1 MSFWYHRT
9 VSSSV
14 KFESLKIGDFF
25 DGDKIVDIDHKL
37 GVVVV
42 LYSSDLYYFWIS
54 NPDDRLSL
62 YHNSY
67 GETHKCRTS
76 KNNHSY

>member
-1 MSFWYHRT
+1 MIYHRT

-25 DGDKIVDIDHKL
+25 DHKL

-62 YHNSY
+62 YHKNSY
-67 GETHKCRTS
+67 
-76 KNNHSY
+76 NPFAL